1 MEPYTNIPGEYVR
14 LDDTIRNFE
23 ALLSGQYD
31 DVPEKSFWMVG
42 TIEQALAKR

>member
-1 MEPYTNIPGEYVR
+1 MM
-14 LDDTIRNFE
+14 DTQLHSLVLAAQGGDLE